1 MFKGT
6 VQHAVLRGIEQVVH
20 RTVVRVH
27 AAMIAALMVIGVS
40 AVIAPAAGAQGGGRM
55 GGDSS
60 FNRERK
66 PPTPQQIEERRRMIA
81 EFEQRI
87 DNFVRTRL
95 QASDEQMV
103 KLRALKKRLDVDKEQ
118 LFKEERELRGAMR
131 RELVSA
137 SPKDAQLT
145 DLLDKWPT
153 IQRRR
158 IEIQEREQKELAKFL
173 TPVQRA
179 RFFALDDELRRTRQ
193 DTQWGRGDRGTPGMP
208 GMRADSGKGG
218 NYRGGPGGRGG
229 RPPEKDTARK

>member
-1 MFKGT
+1 MFEST
-6 VQHAVLRGIEQVVH
+6 VKSAVLRTIEQVVQ
-20 RTVVRVH
+20 RTVVRTNAMLI
-27 AAMIAALMVIGVS
+27 AAMMLFGASIVVVPS
-40 AVIAPAAGAQGGGRM
+40 AGAQGGGRM

-66 PPTPQQIEERRRMIA
+66 PPTPQQMEERRKMIA
-81 EFEQRI
+81 EFEQRV

-137 SPKDAQLT
+137 APKDAQLT
-145 DLLDKWPT
+145 ELLDKWPAL
-153 IQRRR
+153 QRRR
-158 IEIQEREQKELAKFL
+158 IEIQEREQKELARFL

-193 DTQWGRGDRGTPGMP
+193 DTQWGRGDRGAPGMP

-218 NYRGGPGGRGG
+218 NFRGGRGG
-229 RPPEKDTARK
+229 RPPEKDSAQK